1 VAGPFL
7 RLPNGPG
14 AHRVPP
20 AWLLL
25 SAVAGAG
32 FFAAGILTEVLAQPW
47 PRWRVRLRAAGAA
60 VGVAV
65 TVGAV
70 AGERWTVVSR
80 AITDGFARLDTGS
93 FGLIAIVAVAA
104 AGTAALL
111 VRRMLPY
118 FPAGVMRAGSAR
130 AGTVL
135 LAAAFLNVP
144 LLTWI
149 AEDSHWRGRRLRS
162 RPWPRL
168 VAFAPRFGP
177 AFVLAWADWRRL
189 GRRPAVL
196 AALAVSALAPALTGA
211 AFTGRAHGW
220 VTAAVLLA
228 GAMAAGTQGTAAT
241 RRDTNDPAL
250 RRLLG
255 VDAEAALIARAVLPA
270 LLGAAWLALAL
281 ALLALTGEL
290 PGAQW
295 PVLWPV
301 LGLAAGPGVAAAA
314 VRVARTAPINPADQ
328 GPDVPV
334 TAPPWLLT
342 RAGSALL
349 GVVAA
354 WPTLRAVYAGHVQA
368 STFGAQVA
376 VSAVVLGGYLMLA
389 ARSGS

>member
-1 VAGPFL
+1 MLAG
-7 RLPNGPG
+7 
-14 AHRVPP
+14 
-20 AWLLL
+20 
-25 SAVAGAG
+25 
-32 FFAAGILTEVLAQPW
+32 VLAQPW
-47 PRWRVRLRAAGAA
+47 PRWRVRLRAVGAF

-70 AGERWTVVSR
+70 AGERWHVVSR
-80 AITDGFARLDTGS
+80 AITDRFAELDTRS

-104 AGTAALL
+104 AGIAALL
-111 VRRMLPY
+111 VRRMLPQ
-118 FPAGVMRAGSAR
+118 FPAGVVRSGSAR

-149 AEDSHWRGRRLRS
+149 AEDSHWRGRRLHS

-168 VAFAPRFGP
+168 AAFSPRLGP

-196 AALAVSALAPALTGA
+196 TALAVSALAPALAGA
-211 AFTGRAHGW
+211 AFTERAHGW

-228 GAMAAGTQGTAAT
+228 GAIAVGTQGTAAT

-270 LLGAAWLALAL
+270 LLSALWLALAL

-290 PGAQW
+290 HGA
-295 PVLWPV
+295 LWPV

-314 VRVARTAPINPADQ
+314 VRVARTAPVNPAAQ
-328 GPDVPV
+328 GPDAPV

-342 RAGSALL
+342 RAGSLLL
-349 GVVAA
+349 GVAGA
-354 WPTLRAVYAGHVQA
+354 WPTLRAVYTGHVDA
-368 STFGAQVA
+368 STFVAQVA
-376 VSAVVLGGYLMLA
+376 VAAVVLAGYLMLTV
-389 ARSGS
+389 RSA